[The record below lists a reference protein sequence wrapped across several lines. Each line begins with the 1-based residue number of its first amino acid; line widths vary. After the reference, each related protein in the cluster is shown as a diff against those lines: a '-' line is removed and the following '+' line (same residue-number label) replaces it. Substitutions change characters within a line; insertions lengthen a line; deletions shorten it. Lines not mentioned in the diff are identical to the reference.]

1 MARQWRSIL
10 LNRPWKAT
18 MERWP
23 LAKRNLFMLL
33 VIDAGNTNTSLGVFN
48 DSELVAHWRLTT
60 ARSRTVDEYGVH
72 ARNLFELAGI
82 DFKTINA
89 IAIASV
95 VPPLNYTLKTMAE
108 SYFHLTPLFV
118 DHTTDTGLTILYQP
132 ASDVGADRI
141 VDAVAA
147 IQKYGAPCI
156 VVDFGTATTF
166 NAINSKAQYVG
177 GAITPGIM
185 ISSDALFERT
195 AKLPR
200 VDIRRPQK
208 NNGSTTI
215 AAMQSGLYYGFVG
228 LVDGVLRKMIEEMGT
243 TPRAPRVIA
252 TGGLASLIATGS
264 EFIEQVDDTLTL
276 EGLRLVY
283 ERNASPK
290 SKVQT
295 PNSES

>member
-1 MARQWRSIL
+1 
-10 LNRPWKAT
+10 
-18 MERWP
+18 
-23 LAKRNLFMLL
+23 MLL
-33 VIDAGNTNTSLGVFN
+33 VIDAGNTNTSLGVF
-48 DSELVAHWRLTT
+48 DGRELVAHWRLTT

-72 ARNLFELAGI
+72 ARNLFELAGL

-108 SYFHLTPLFV
+108 TYFHLTPLFV
-118 DHTTDTGLTILYQP
+118 DHTSDTGIKILYEP

-147 IQKYGAPCI
+147 VEKYGAPCI

-166 NAINSKAQYVG
+166 NAINEAGDYVG
-177 GAITPGIM
+177 GVITPGIM
-185 ISSDALFERT
+185 ISTDALFERT

-208 NNGSTTI
+208 VIGLSTI
-215 AAMQSGLYYGFVG
+215 AAMQSGLYHGFVG
-228 LVDGVLRKMIEEMGT
+228 LVDGVLRKMIEEIAGSPDT
-243 TPRAPRVIA
+243 LRVRKPRVIA

-264 EFIEQVDDTLTL
+264 EFIELVDETLTL
-276 EGLRLVY
+276 EGLRIIY
-283 ERNASPK
+283 ERTTKASPT
-290 SKVQT
+290 SNVQSPT
-295 PNSES
+295 SGA

>member
-1 MARQWRSIL
+1 
-10 LNRPWKAT
+10 
-18 MERWP
+18 
-23 LAKRNLFMLL
+23 MLL
-33 VIDAGNTNTSLGVFN
+33 VIDAGNTNTSLGVFAGR
-48 DSELVAHWRLTT
+48 ELIAHWRLTT

-72 ARNLFELAGI
+72 ARNLFQLAELDFEAI
-82 DFKTINA
+82 DA

-108 SYFHLTPLFV
+108 TYFHLTPMFI
-118 DHTTDTGLTILYQP
+118 DHSTDSGLEILYEP

-147 IQKYGAPCI
+147 IEKYGAPCI

-166 NAINSKAQYVG
+166 NAIDKEGRYVG

-200 VDIRRPQK
+200 VDIRRPQRVI
-208 NNGSTTI
+208 GTSTVT
-215 AAMQSGLYYGFVG
+215 AMQSGLYHGFVG
-228 LVDGVLRKMIEEMGT
+228 LVDGVLSTMRQELGGS
-243 TPRAPRVIA
+243 PRVIA

-264 EFIEQVDDTLTL
+264 EFIELVDETLTL
-276 EGLRLVY
+276 EGLRLIY
-283 ERNASPK
+283 ERTAS
-290 SKVQT
+290 
-295 PNSES
+295 EE

>member
-1 MARQWRSIL
+1 
-10 LNRPWKAT
+10 
-18 MERWP
+18 
-23 LAKRNLFMLL
+23 MLL
-33 VIDAGNTNTSLGVFN
+33 VIDAGNTNTSLGVF
-48 DSELVAHWRLTT
+48 DGDTLVAHWRLTT

-72 ARNLFELAGI
+72 ARNLFELAGL
-82 DFKTINA
+82 DFKAIDA

-108 SYFHLTPLFV
+108 TYFHLTPLFI
-118 DHTTDTGLTILYQP
+118 DHSTDTGLEILYQP

-147 IQKYGAPCI
+147 IEKYGAPCI

-166 NAINSKAQYVG
+166 NAIDSKGRYVG

-208 NNGSTTI
+208 VIGSSTVT
-215 AAMQSGLYYGFVG
+215 AMQSGLYHGFVG
-228 LVDGVLRKMIEEMGT
+228 LVDGVLRTMRQELGGS
-243 TPRAPRVIA
+243 PRVIA

-264 EFIEQVDDTLTL
+264 EFIELVDDTLTL
-276 EGLRLVY
+276 EGLRLIY
-283 ERNASPK
+283 ERTSSSK
-290 SKVQT
+290 SKVQSPKST
-295 PNSES
+295 P